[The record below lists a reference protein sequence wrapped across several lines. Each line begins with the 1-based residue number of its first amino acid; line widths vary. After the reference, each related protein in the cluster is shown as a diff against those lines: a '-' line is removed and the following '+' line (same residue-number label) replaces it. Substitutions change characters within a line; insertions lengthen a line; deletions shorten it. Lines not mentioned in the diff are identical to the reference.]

1 MVEADRTA
9 ESYVAGHGLL
19 DGRTAVVTAAA
30 GAGIGGATARR
41 FLEEGARVVIGDVHA
56 RRTKETV
63 GRLAEEFG
71 AGRVH
76 GTSCD
81 VTDEAQVAALFDL
94 AEQCHGGLD
103 IVVNNAGLGGTAL
116 LTDMTDE
123 QWGTVVDT
131 TLTGTFRCTR
141 AALRRLRADGRG
153 GIVVNNASVLGWRAQ
168 AGQAHYAAAKAGV
181 MALTRCAAVEAAPHG
196 IRVNAIA
203 PSLALHPHLAQVT
216 SDELLDDLT
225 AGCPRSGATRAFRQR
240 GERACQASRRRA
252 DPSDTPWGPGDGENI
267 GVPKQKQSSDTSAA
281 QTTRAKKKP
290 PVTPSAERRGELLGI
305 AADVFAEQGYNAT
318 TVRKIA
324 DAAGML
330 AGSLYYHFDSKESML
345 EEILRTFLT
354 ELWDGYDSVL
364 SAPLGP
370 RETLEAL
377 VTESFREIDRH
388 RSAVAIYQ
396 KESKHLVTQTRFEYL
411 VESQQRFEKAWLSTL
426 ERGVAEGAFRADLDV
441 RLAYRFVRDTVWVAA
456 SWYRPGG
463 GHSPEEIARQYLSMV
478 LDGIAVR
485 T

>member
-1 MVEADRTA
+1 MP
-9 ESYVAGHGLL
+9 
-19 DGRTAVVTAAA
+19 
-30 GAGIGGATARR
+30 
-41 FLEEGARVVIGDVHA
+41 
-56 RRTKETV
+56 
-63 GRLAEEFG
+63 
-71 AGRVH
+71 
-76 GTSCD
+76 
-81 VTDEAQVAALFDL
+81 
-94 AEQCHGGLD
+94 
-103 IVVNNAGLGGTAL
+103 N
-116 LTDMTDE
+116 
-123 QWGTVVDT
+123 
-131 TLTGTFRCTR
+131 
-141 AALRRLRADGRG
+141 
-153 GIVVNNASVLGWRAQ
+153 
-168 AGQAHYAAAKAGV
+168 
-181 MALTRCAAVEAAPHG
+181 
-196 IRVNAIA
+196 
-203 PSLALHPHLAQVT
+203 
-216 SDELLDDLT
+216 
-225 AGCPRSGATRAFRQR
+225 
-240 GERACQASRRRA
+240 
-252 DPSDTPWGPGDGENI
+252 
-267 GVPKQKQSSDTSAA
+267 QKQSSDTSTSEKPTSTSEKPTGAGKAA
-281 QTTRAKKKP
+281 GGRKKP
-290 PVTPSAERRGELLGI
+290 PVTPSPERRGELLRI

-411 VESQQRFEKAWLSTL
+411 VESQQRFEKAWLTTL
-426 ERGVAEGAFRADLDV
+426 ERGVTDGVFRADLDI

-463 GHSPEEIARQYLSMV
+463 GHSPDEIARQYLSMV
-478 LDGIAVR
+478 LDGISVR